1 MADEKLHRHTA
12 NDVKAKAQNADL
24 ADVSDTEVEP
34 GRKARQ
40 PQRAA
45 SVGADGLRS
54 VSVQRVRRAYEQV
67 YDQLRELIMSG
78 ELARGER
85 LPREEVLARD
95 FAVSRG
101 TVREALRLLAAQS
114 LVRTVKGAG
123 GGSFVT
129 LPAVDHVS
137 EALRLHI
144 SLLSE
149 SEDVSLEEFLEAREL
164 LEVFAATLAAERKGP
179 TDIAALRATIHD
191 DPLSLTD
198 EERFVMNKDFHNGVV
213 TASRN
218 ALLKISAQPIYSIL
232 QTNLDRTTVA
242 ESFNVEVFAH
252 HREILQAIEIGDAEL
267 TRQLM
272 QKHLLYLRG
281 EYQRGWRRSPVPT
294 RAGD

>member
-1 MADEKLHRHTA
+1 MSALNTEQVGSPGGEIGSEPRASHAEQAANFAPDLLH
-12 NDVKAKAQNADL
+12 
-24 ADVSDTEVEP
+24 
-34 GRKARQ
+34 
-40 PQRAA
+40 
-45 SVGADGLRS
+45 S
-54 VSVQRVRRAYEQV
+54 VSVQRVRKAYEQV

-78 ELARGER
+78 QLARGER
-85 LPREEVLARD
+85 LPKEAVLARE

-114 LVRTVKGAG
+114 LIRTAKGAG

-144 SLLSE
+144 TLLSE

-164 LEVFAATLAAERKGP
+164 LEVFAARLAAERRQSG
-179 TDIAALRATIHD
+179 DIVALRATIHD

-218 ALLKISAQPIYSIL
+218 SLLKISAQPIYSIL
-232 QTNLDRTTVA
+232 QTNLDRSKVDR
-242 ESFNVEVFAH
+242 SFNVEVFDH
-252 HREILQAIEIGDAEL
+252 HREILQAIEASDADL
-267 TRQLM
+267 TKQLM
-272 QKHLLYLRG
+272 HKHLLYLRG
-281 EYQRGWRRSPVPT
+281 AYERGWRSP
-294 RAGD
+294 RAGRNED